1 MLDNGGYIERTK
13 GEYVGELSIDG
24 VNISPIV
31 GFFFKDEKTRWLW
44 VKRKKILEYDMETST
59 FITKN
64 PTPMFEAYLQ
74 KQTNGNIAYKGEF
87 VFFKFKYSIV
97 AFFDDAKTQDKL
109 IFAVERM
116 PIQQQN
122 ILNRIKEIKDERKY

>member
-31 GFFFKDEKTRWLW
+31 GFFFKDGSTRWLW

-59 FITKN
+59 FVTKN
-64 PTPMFEAYLQ
+64 PTPMFEAYLR
-74 KQTNGNIAYKGEF
+74 KQPNGNIAYRGEF

-97 AFFDDAKTQDKL
+97 SFWDDAKTQSKMT
-109 IFAVERM
+109 FAIERLPM
-116 PIQQQN
+116 KEQN
-122 ILNRIKEIKDERKY
+122 ILNKIKEINDERKR

>member
-1 MLDNGGYIERTK
+1 MIDNGGYIERTK

-31 GFFFKDEKTRWLW
+31 GFFFKDGSTRWLW

-59 FITKN
+59 FVTKN
-64 PTPMFEAYLQ
+64 PTPMFEAYLR
-74 KQTNGNIAYKGEF
+74 KQPNGNIVYRGEF

-97 AFFDDAKTQDKL
+97 SFWDDAKTQSKMT
-109 IFAVERM
+109 FAIERLPM
-116 PIQQQN
+116 KEQN
-122 ILNRIKEIKDERKY
+122 ILNKIKEINDERKH